1 MGKAMESIDLNGQKF
16 KLYESGIH
24 LADLYVSDEGWLHRR
39 RTLECD
45 GWTELAA
52 LPADNHG
59 YGLPLQVIAERL
71 REWNETDWEAADDVV
86 TSWGGH
92 YQRYFQV
99 AGNVD
104 GERKTAWVWA
114 LRNEKMP
121 IDLVVL
127 DRQIVAF
134 LLSGRGEST
143 ILVQSG
149 YEAFTPMSD
158 WNDPLLSKAAYG
170 VTQLGRHDVVM
181 RDGIKLATEV
191 WLPSGL
197 PEGSRVPTILIRTPY
212 GRVAE
217 HFGGSH
223 WLRFVRKGYALVSQD
238 TRGREDSE
246 GEWLPCANEM
256 EDGDDTL
263 NWIAAQSWSDGK
275 VGMIGGS
282 YGGYVQWAAAASGNP
297 HLKAIVS
304 YVTAGTPF
312 GDLPRKGGT
321 ILSGTLAWAFAMAD
335 RQKNLEAAVRDDW
348 DEVLAIRPLTDIPAK
363 ALGKDVHFWNEWM
376 SHPDNDEFWARADWA
391 QYGDKVNVPALLV
404 SGWYDDNGAGTT
416 EAWEMCERQ
425 GRENLKMILGP
436 WYHQA
441 NTTRSIHNVQFGNN
455 AIRYDL
461 DVLQQRWF
469 DRFLKGI
476 DNGVEAGERVQ
487 YYMVGEDEWKTS
499 QNWPPQ
505 EVVYTPYYLQSG
517 GHAKTSSGDGTLST
531 QVTEDQQHDSY
542 RFDPQDA
549 APFLIDM
556 SENECSVPENYRD
569 VELREDVLVYTSPP
583 LEEELAIAGDVYA
596 VLYASSS
603 ARDTDW
609 LVRLTDV
616 DEEGNSIRLSDG
628 LIRARYRHST
638 KHPDL
643 LEPGKIERYEIKM
656 SKIANLFK
664 KGHRIRV
671 SVTSGAKNLVFPN
684 HNTGNDPATDTAF
697 IVAIQQVY
705 HDAQHPSHV
714 KLPVL
719 PSKQNGSCGPGR

>member
-1 MGKAMESIDLNGQKF
+1 MESLVSQEQTY

-24 LADLYVSDEGWLHRR
+24 LADFYLRDTGWLHRR
-39 RTLECD
+39 RTLEVD
-45 GWTELAA
+45 GWTELTD
-52 LPADNHG
+52 LPTEKHG
-59 YGLPLQVIAERL
+59 YSLPMESIAERL
-71 REWNETDWEAADDVV
+71 KEWNATDWDSSDEVV

-92 YQRYFQV
+92 YSRYFQV
-99 AGNVD
+99 TSLVEGV
-104 GERKTAWVWA
+104 EKTAWVWA
-114 LRNEKMP
+114 LRDEKLP

-127 DRQIVAF
+127 DQKIVAL

-143 ILVQSG
+143 ILVKPG
-149 YEAFTPMSD
+149 YEDFTPVSD
-158 WNDPLLSKAAYG
+158 WKDPLLSQAEYS
-170 VTQLGRHDVVM
+170 VVRVGRHDVTM

-191 WLPSGL
+191 WLPSGIT
-197 PEGSRVPTILIRTPY
+197 EGSQVPTILVRTPY
-212 GRVAE
+212 GRVTE
-217 HFGGSH
+217 HLGGSQ
-223 WLRFVRKGYALVSQD
+223 WLRFVRRGYALVSQD

-263 NWIAAQSWSDGK
+263 NWIAAQPWSDGK

-297 HLKAIVS
+297 HLQALVS

-312 GDLPRKGGT
+312 VDLPRKGGT

-335 RQKNLEAAVRDDW
+335 RQKNFEAAIRDDW
-348 DEVLAIRPLTDIPAK
+348 DEVLAIRPLLDIPTK
-363 ALGKDVHFWNEWM
+363 ALGKEVHFWKEWM
-376 SHPDNDEFWARADWA
+376 SHCDNDDFWARADWSL
-391 QYGDKVNVPALLV
+391 YGEKVNVPALLI

-416 EAWEMCERQ
+416 EAWEMCEKH
-425 GRENLKMILGP
+425 GRENLKLIFGP

-461 DVLQQRWF
+461 DILQQRWF

-476 DNGVEAGERVQ
+476 ENTVEQGPRVQ

-499 QNWPPQ
+499 EHWPPR
-505 EVVYTPYYLQSG
+505 EVVYTPFYLHSG
-517 GHAKTSSGDGTLST
+517 GQARTSKGDGLLTLKEVAET
-531 QVTEDQQHDSY
+531 QPPDTYQ
-542 RFDPQDA
+542 FDPQDA

-569 VELREDVLVYTSPP
+569 VELRDDVLVYTTPP
-583 LEEELAIAGDVYA
+583 LEEELVIAGDIYA
-596 VLYASSS
+596 VLYAASS

-638 KHPDL
+638 YQPEL

-656 SKIANLFK
+656 TKIANTFK
-664 KGHRIRV
+664 KGHRMRV
-671 SVTSGAKNLVFPN
+671 SVTSGAKNLAFPN
-684 HNTGNDPATDTAF
+684 HNTGNDPATDTTF
-697 IVAIQQVY
+697 IVATQQVF
-705 HDAQHPSHV
+705 HDAEHPSHV

-719 PSKQNGSCGPGR
+719 LPKQG